1 MHSLSTFYRLLYG
14 KSSQKYIKTGLYL
27 FLRGL
32 FLVIRVLL
40 RYIII
45 YRSDWLVD
53 RASELGQ
60 KQEINRPLN

>member
-1 MHSLSTFYRLLYG
+1 MHSLPTFYRLLYG
-14 KSSQKYIKTGLYL
+14 KNLQKYIKTGLYL

-45 YRSDWLVD
+45 YRNDLLVD
-53 RASELGQ
+53 RSSELGQ
-60 KQEINRPLN
+60 LARDQSPT